1 MEYRLIRSKR
11 KTLTLKIIKDG
22 SLVVLAPNKCSL
34 KFIEEFVYSKKDW
47 IIKHQQTMKEINN
60 ANDEYVNLNK
70 IIIFGESYELQDYGN
85 HYEIGEYYIKHTK
98 ASNKEKIIKDFFN
111 KLANEYVINRT
122 TEIAEKL
129 SLKYKNAKIISARKK
144 WGSCNN
150 LKELK
155 FNFRLVML
163 PKSLI
168 DYVICH
174 ELCHLTELN
183 HSTRFW
189 GLMRSLGYEK
199 SKIKAQMKPY
209 GFVLELL

>member
-1 MEYRLIRSKR
+1 MEYKLIRSKR
-11 KTLTLKIIKDG
+11 KTLALKIIKDG
-22 SLVVLAPNKCSL
+22 CLIVLAPNKCSL
-34 KFIEEFVYSKKDW
+34 KYIEDFVNSKRDW
-47 IIKHQQTMKEINN
+47 ITKHQQTMKELNHINN
-60 ANDEYVNLNK
+60 EYAKLNK
-70 IIIFGESYELQDYGN
+70 IIIFGQCYELQDFGN
-85 HYEIGEYYIKHTK
+85 HYEVGEFYIKHTK
-98 ASNKEKIIKDFFN
+98 ASNKQKLMKDFFN
-111 KLANEYVINRT
+111 KLANEYIIKRT
-122 TEIAEKL
+122 MEIAEKL
-129 SLKYKNAKIISARKK
+129 NLKYKNAKIISARKK

-183 HSTRFW
+183 HSARFW
-189 GLMRSLGYEK
+189 ALMRSLGYDK
-199 SKIKAQMKPY
+199 SKIKSQMKPF